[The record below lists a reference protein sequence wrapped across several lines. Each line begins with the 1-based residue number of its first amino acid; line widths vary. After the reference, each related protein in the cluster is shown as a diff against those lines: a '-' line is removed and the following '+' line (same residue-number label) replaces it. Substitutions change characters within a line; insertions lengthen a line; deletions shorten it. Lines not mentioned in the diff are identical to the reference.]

1 MRWSLRDVVLCLL
14 PCVTPACTGSS
25 RSSAPEHDPDTML
38 VRVVDRANQPLP
50 HAVVWTLP
58 GKSWEKK
65 SWIPDEV
72 FPYLSNP
79 HELLRRLGSRQL
91 ADAQGT
97 VRVPRD
103 TAMAGE
109 HEGLAGVLVVG
120 EAGAGSASLVLDDW
134 RWTVCVQD
142 REGKPVVGVPI
153 GCAPEDGIRHE
164 DKVGG
169 LLLGLTDAKGCLVVK
184 APGSVEVARYVQRS
198 SAVPDPPPLE
208 FVVFEVEGMY
218 LPDHGQKLSLKEG
231 ESGRVTLTLPP
242 AVRVEVRVPD
252 WNGPIS
258 DSVSLTNRKGFD
270 LDEAFCWNEKGR
282 HFALVR
288 ADAKYPVPVVAWFGD
303 YMMRTSAEVPNLA
316 PGETFPIQMEL
327 DEMDIVVRAR
337 LQDELGNPA
346 SHCALLLSVA
356 SQQRRTIFVHADR
369 DGRVAMV
376 LCAKT
381 TRDDELGLQA
391 IASPNPKLIGAN
403 VTWNVKG
410 LQPGKHRDVGALT
423 LTRH

>member
-1 MRWSLRDVVLCLL
+1 
-14 PCVTPACTGSS
+14 
-25 RSSAPEHDPDTML
+25 ML

-50 HAVVWTLP
+50 RAVVWTLP
-58 GKSWEKK
+58 GEALNKRLWV
-65 SWIPDEV
+65 PDEAL
-72 FPYLSNP
+72 PYLGNP
-79 HELLRRLGSRQL
+79 HELLRRLGTRQL

-103 TAMAGE
+103 SAMAGE
-109 HEGLAGVLVVG
+109 HEGLAGVFEGG
-120 EAGAGSASLVLDDW
+120 ETVAGNGALVLDDW
-134 RWTVCVQD
+134 RWTVCVED

-153 GCAPEDGIRHE
+153 GCTPEDGTPHE
-164 DKVGG
+164 ERGGG
-169 LLLGLTDAKGCLVVK
+169 LPLGLTDAKGCLVVK
-184 APGSVEVARYVQRS
+184 APGSLHVTRYARGS
-198 SAVPDPPPLE
+198 SAAPDPPPLE

-242 AVRVEVRVPD
+242 VVRVEVRVPD

-258 DSVSLTNRKGFD
+258 DIVSLTSPKGLWRD
-270 LDEAFCWNEKGR
+270 DAQCWNEMGR

-288 ADAKYPVPVVAWFGD
+288 AEAKYPVPVVAWFGE
-303 YMMRTSAEVPNLA
+303 YMMRTSARVPNLA

-327 DEMDIVVRAR
+327 DEADIVVRAR

-369 DGRVAMV
+369 DGRVATV
-376 LCAKT
+376 LYAKT
-381 TRDDELGLQA
+381 TKDDELTFRV
-391 IASPNPKLIGAN
+391 IASPNTKLIGAK
-403 VTWNVKG
+403 VTWSVKG

-423 LTRH
+423 LRR